1 MNEYVNEIS
10 KIPLLTDNETI
21 ELINNMQNG
30 DEEARKNLIKH
41 NLRIVVKIAY
51 KFQSRI
57 DLPIEDLISIGS
69 FGLIKAIDNFDI
81 SRNVK
86 LSTVAYLYIENT
98 FKRHIYLSKMQKR
111 DNSNDISLQAKIYEN
126 KDGDGITLEESIE
139 DDGSSIEE
147 IILQTIR
154 DERIKNILKR
164 LTKDEQK
171 LLLMRYGIIDGINYT
186 LEDIAQVQGVTRE
199 RIRQKEAKA
208 LKKLKHPQITRQIKD
223 FFEE

>member
-139 DDGSSIEE
+139 DDGSPIEE